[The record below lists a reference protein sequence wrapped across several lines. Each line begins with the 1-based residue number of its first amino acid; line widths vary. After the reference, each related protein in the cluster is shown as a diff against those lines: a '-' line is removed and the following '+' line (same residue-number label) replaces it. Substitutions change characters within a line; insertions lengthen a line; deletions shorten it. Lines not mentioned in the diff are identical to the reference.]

1 MRLARALRRKFGI
14 AAPRLAVR
22 THVAWHWRWLL
33 LAVSLAIGLSLAGS
47 IYDVGL
53 RFAGFERGEANQEL
67 ARLGEQL
74 MQLRNEVAAQRA
86 AATGAE
92 RQLRIERATQNDLA
106 QHVRTLQDENARLK
120 EDLSF
125 FRSLMSA
132 AGQEGELSIH
142 RFKVEHDA
150 LPGEY
155 RYRLLLLQSGQ
166 REREFR
172 GSVQLLVSLMANGK
186 RTLLTVPAEDAPTQL
201 RVNFKYYQ
209 RVEGSFQVAPGSAVK
224 SVQVRIFE
232 HGAAQPKLVQAVVVP
247 S

>member
-1 MRLARALRRKFGI
+1 MRLVRALRRKFGI

-33 LAVSLAIGLSLAGS
+33 LATALAIGLSLAGR

-53 RFAGFERGEANQEL
+53 QFAGFERGEANQEL
-67 ARLGEQL
+67 ARLAEQVA
-74 MQLRNEVAAQRA
+74 QLRSDAATQRA
-86 AATGAE
+86 AVTAGE
-92 RQLRIERATQNDLA
+92 RQLQIERVTQNDLA

-120 EDLSF
+120 EDLGF

-132 AGQEGELSIH
+132 AGKEGGLSIY
-142 RFKVEHDA
+142 RFKVERDA

-172 GSVQLLVSLMANGK
+172 GSVQLLVNLLADGR
-186 RTLLTVPAEDAPTQL
+186 RTVLTVPAAGAADQL

-209 RVEGSFQVAPGSAVK
+209 RVEGLFQVAPGSAVK

-232 HGAAQPKLVQAVVVP
+232 HGAAQPRLVQAIAVP

>member
-22 THVAWHWRWLL
+22 THVAWQWRWLL
-33 LAVSLAIGLSLAGS
+33 LAVALAIGLSLAGR

-53 RFAGFERGEANQEL
+53 QFAGFERGEANQEL
-67 ARLGEQL
+67 ARLTEQVA
-74 MQLRNEVAAQRA
+74 QLRSEVAKQRA
-86 AATGAE
+86 AVTAGE
-92 RQLRIERATQNDLA
+92 RQLQIERVTQNDLA

-120 EDLSF
+120 EDLGF

-132 AGQEGELSIH
+132 AGKEGGLSIY
-142 RFKVEHDA
+142 RFTVERDA

-172 GSVQLLVSLMANGK
+172 GSVQLLVNLLANGK
-186 RTLLTVPAEDAPTQL
+186 RTVLTVPAAGAADQL

-209 RVEGSFQVAPGSAVK
+209 RVEGLFQVAPGSAVK

-232 HGAAQPKLVQAVVVP
+232 HGAAQPKLVQAIAVP